1 MRIIIIGG
9 SHAGIAAATRA
20 KEEYPDADVVIYERQ
35 NTIGFIA
42 QSIPYYLTD
51 NPNFRKVSSYTTI
64 QELENQGIQI
74 LTLHSVTDLDLENKT
89 INFFD
94 FITREQGTDHF
105 DKLILAFGSYPSLP
119 LVDGDFQDKLFIIK
133 KFDDA
138 VKIKEFMKTARS
150 VIVLGGG
157 AIGTEIARIMTD
169 AGINTI
175 LVHSS
180 PYILNRYLDREVA
193 ETVEEVLRKDGMIIH
208 TSSVVTDIDEES
220 YLTEDGD
227 AKTISHV
234 KTRDGRSYTA
244 DGIIYATGFRPNTFL
259 VADKLE
265 LGDKGAIVVDDYMQ
279 TSHPDVF
286 AVGDCSTTNITHIQK
301 PSYIPHASDAIR
313 EGAIAAINLFEK
325 KRPICKS
332 QGTYKLNFVEGLTL
346 AMTGLSKAR
355 AQQEGFDAK
364 TSKIQ
369 EHYMNTDTYFDMWVV
384 YEVGTHKILGMQC
397 LGSAPDIA
405 PLSDMMSLA
414 IQADMTIEDLE
425 YADFYFKHG
434 YKNPRSFTQI
444 IADKIREEEKQA
456 N

>member
-1 MRIIIIGG
+1 MRILIIGG

-20 KEEYPDADVVIYERQ
+20 KEEYPDAEVVMYERQ

-64 QELENQGIQI
+64 QELEAQGIVI
-74 LTLHSVTDLDLENKT
+74 KTLNSVTDLDLDNKT
-89 INFFD
+89 IEYFD
-94 FITREQGTDHF
+94 FVKKEQGTDHF

-119 LVDGDFQDKLFIIK
+119 LVQGDFQDKLFIIK

-138 VKIKEFMKTARS
+138 VKIKEFMKTAQS
-150 VIVLGGG
+150 VIVIGGG

-180 PYILNRYLDREVA
+180 PYILNRYLDQEVS
-193 ETVEEVLRKDGMIIH
+193 ETVEEILRKDGTIIH
-208 TSSVVTDIDEES
+208 TSSIVTEIDEEKYES
-220 YLTEDGD
+220 EDGVT
-227 AKTISHV
+227 KNISHV
-234 KTRDGRSYTA
+234 TTRDGRRYTA

-286 AVGDCSTTNITHIQK
+286 AVGDCSTTNMTHVAK

-325 KRPICKS
+325 KRSICKS

-346 AMTGLSKAR
+346 AMTGLAAVQAKK
-355 AQQEGFDAK
+355 EGYDAK
-364 TSKIQ
+364 IVKIQ
-369 EHYMNTDTYFDMWVV
+369 ENYMNTDTYFDLWVV
-384 YEVGTHKILGMQC
+384 YEAGTHKILGMQC
-397 LGSAPDIA
+397 LGDAPDIA
-405 PLSDMMSLA
+405 PLADMMSLA

-444 IADKIREEEKQA
+444 VADKIRQSEREG
-456 N
+456 